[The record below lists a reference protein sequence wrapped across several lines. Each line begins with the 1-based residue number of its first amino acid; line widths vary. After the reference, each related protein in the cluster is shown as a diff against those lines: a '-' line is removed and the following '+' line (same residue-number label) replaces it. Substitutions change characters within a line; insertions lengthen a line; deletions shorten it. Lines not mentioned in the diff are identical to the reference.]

1 MWSLLRLSTL
11 SFAMIM
17 LAGCSEPRI
26 DTSSMPAAVVSVEKV
41 RDSLPPYKRDEFDQA
56 LTIMAMSSFNGIDI
70 LNPRPMNAAEIA
82 ESANAYMHGLTG
94 DEAIEKAN
102 ELLRNRRA
110 RERSQAL
117 GILSRL
123 EEKQAN
129 AEHDRKQR
137 AQVTLDS
144 ADFYMSTSPYGAL
157 EPIIELDVTNGSD
170 QRISELSLRGIV
182 SSPGL
187 DAPWV
192 DETFYY
198 VIPGGLAPGESAQWR
213 LAPNRF
219 GPWGNREIPD
229 DAQFDVTI
237 EGLHDAEGKPLWDAT
252 PLSER
257 QRERL
262 DELREEYG
270 DMAASSSKL
279 EGPSQGP

>member
-11 SFAMIM
+11 SFSMIM

-26 DTSSMPAAVVSVEKV
+26 DTSSMPAAVVSVEEV
-41 RDSLPPYKRDEFDQA
+41 RESLPAYKRDEFDQA

-110 RERSQAL
+110 RERNQAL

-129 AEHDRKQR
+129 AEHDREQR
-137 AQVTLDS
+137 AQVTIDS
-144 ADFYMSTSPYGAL
+144 ADFYMSTSPYGAQ
-157 EPIIELDVTNGSD
+157 EPVIELEITNGSD
-170 QRISELSLRGIV
+170 QRISELSLRGVV

-198 VIPGGLAPGESAQWR
+198 VIPGGLAPGESAQWS

-229 DAQFDVTI
+229 NAQFDVTI
-237 EGLHDAEGKPLWDAT
+237 EGLHDVEGNPLWDAP
-252 PLSER
+252 PLTER

-262 DELREEYG
+262 AELHEEYG
-270 DMAASSSKL
+270 DMTAHSG
-279 EGPSQGP
+279 EQEEPSQGP

>member
-1 MWSLLRLSTL
+1 
-11 SFAMIM
+11 
-17 LAGCSEPRI
+17 
-26 DTSSMPAAVVSVEKV
+26 MPAAVVSVEEV
-41 RDSLPPYKRDEFDQA
+41 RDSLPAYKRDEFDQA
-56 LTIMAMSSFNGIDI
+56 LTIMAMSSFDGIDI

-110 RERSQAL
+110 RERNQAL

-129 AEHDRKQR
+129 AERDREQR

-144 ADFYMSTSPYGAL
+144 ADFYISTSPYGAL
-157 EPIIELDVTNGSD
+157 EPVIELEVTNDSD
-170 QRISELSLRGIV
+170 QRIAELSLRGV
-182 SSPGL
+182 VTSPDR

-192 DETFYY
+192 DEAFYY
-198 VIPGGLAPGESAQWR
+198 VVPDGLAPGESAQWS

-229 DAQFDVTI
+229 DAQLDVTI
-237 EGLHDAEGKPLWDAT
+237 EGLHNAEENPLWDAP

-262 DELREEYG
+262 NELREEYG
-270 DMAASSSKL
+270 DMAGHSD
-279 EGPSQGP
+279 E